1 MVNNILN
8 LHRDLVVKRSVLKFE
23 CRYTIEGL
31 EMLLVPMAKDA
42 SEPLGSMGND
52 TPLAMMS
59 NRSKMLFD
67 YFKQMFAQVTNPPID
82 PIREAVV
89 TSTECMIGPEG
100 DLTEVVETQCHRL
113 SLKSPLLRLEEMEA
127 IKKMNYKGWKSY
139 VIDITFGKEEG
150 PDGLEKALDRITAEA
165 SLAIMD
171 GYQMLV
177 LSDRGSIS
185 SHLRRTFT

>member
-1 MVNNILN
+1 
-8 LHRDLVVKRSVLKFE
+8 
-23 CRYTIEGL
+23 
-31 EMLLVPMAKDA
+31 MLLVPMAKDA

-59 NRSKMLFD
+59 NRSKLLFD

-100 DLTEVVETQCHRL
+100 DLTETKETQCHRL

-127 IKKMNYKGWKSY
+127 IKKMDYKGWRSY
-139 VIDITFGKEEG
+139 VIDMTYAKDEG

-171 GYQMLV
+171 GYQMLI
-177 LSDRGSIS
+177 LSDRGQYFLQLKEVFLDFRNRLCSLYVQLLPES
-185 SHLRRTFT
+185 LKL